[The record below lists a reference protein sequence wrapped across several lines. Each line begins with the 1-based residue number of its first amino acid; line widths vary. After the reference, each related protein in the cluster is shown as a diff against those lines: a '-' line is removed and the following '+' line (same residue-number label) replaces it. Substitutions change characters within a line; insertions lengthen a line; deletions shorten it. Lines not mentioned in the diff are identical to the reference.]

1 MNGYD
6 RREVNEARTRRRRKS
21 KIKSVVILIESA
33 LIIVLAACLAV
44 VSVKYNTLKVS
55 DGNSSVVQPSSDAQG
70 SAADGTASDAAGNTS
85 SGMTDEQLALVKET
99 EQWYLKLANPDN
111 SVDNDFIKNVDL
123 AKIESRFS
131 SGAESSKYFDSRA
144 VSYLNEMCKA
154 ALDDGVRLISVSSYR
169 TYAYQQALY
178 NNRVKRCINEGYGE
192 AEAKKVAATI
202 VALPG
207 TSEHHLGLAVDIN
220 SVEESFENT
229 AAFRWLSKNAENYGF
244 ILRYP
249 KDKQSITKIIYEP
262 WHYRYVG
269 VEHAKR
275 MNSLGMCFEEY
286 IEYLKNGG
294 VK

>member
-6 RREVNEARTRRRRKS
+6 RRDAAEARAKRRRKS
-21 KIKSVVILIESA
+21 QIKSTVIIFQSV
-33 LIIVLAACLAV
+33 LIIILAVALAV
-44 VSVKYNTLKVS
+44 VGVKYNTLKT
-55 DGNSSVVQPSSDAQG
+55 
-70 SAADGTASDAAGNTS
+70 GTASDFGTASSAESSAAGDVSENTS
-85 SGMTDEQLALVKET
+85 SGMTDEQLALVRET

-111 SVDNDFIKNVDL
+111 AVDNDFIKNVDL

-144 VSYLNEMCKA
+144 VQYLNDMCKA
-154 ALDDGVRLISVSSYR
+154 ALDDGVTLISVSSYR

-178 NNRVKRCINEGYGE
+178 NNRVKRCINEGYNE
-192 AEAKKVAATI
+192 EEAKKVAATI

-244 ILRYP
+244 VLRYP

-294 VK
+294 IK